1 MIKHLNKTQ
10 NKNYVSALK
19 HKNNG
24 EYEQSIANYKKIID
38 NDPSNVV
45 YLQELGELYDKLN
58 RPKDTVDCYKKIL
71 QIQPNNGVNLNNLG
85 ICCYKLSQ
93 YESAVEYFK
102 MVLRIKNDIPDVY
115 NNIGNCYILS
125 KKYKLAESALKISL
139 RMREDDNI
147 RLKLGNLYF
156 YTKKYDESIVYYNK
170 IYNKNPDNLYNLC
183 FPHLAKK
190 EFLRGFKLYE
200 NRLKNNDIHPQT
212 GQIQRV
218 EIPQIRDWDGVAHC
232 NRLLIIY
239 EQGIGDNIQYYRFII
254 QLSERYPNMIITY
267 FCKNIISHLF
277 QQYENIVIKTALD
290 NTHDYDYKMFI
301 MSLPHML
308 KIENILPNKE
318 NYIVQNV
325 ERSLY
330 WKDKLSSLK
339 KYRVGIVYNG
349 LLSSFIEKFIP
360 LVEFQRL
367 ATRFDFDVDI
377 ICICKLSEVGEEMD
391 GIDNISFFDI
401 DNNGKP
407 FEDTVAILENIDL
420 LITIDSAIVHLAGIM
435 GIKTWLLLG
444 YGSDWRW
451 STENTTYWYDSVEIL
466 RVTENVELKSILN
479 LVENK
484 LSQLCIPDLNNI

>member
-10 NKNYVSALK
+10 NKDYVSALK
-19 HKNNG
+19 YKNNG

-38 NDPSNVV
+38 NDPGNVV

-58 RPKDTVDCYKKIL
+58 RLHDTIDCYKKIL
-71 QIQPNNGVNLNNLG
+71 QVQPNNGVNLNNLG
-85 ICCYKLSQ
+85 ICYYKLSQ
-93 YESAVEYFK
+93 FESAIEYFK

-115 NNIGNCYILS
+115 NNIGNCYILL
-125 KKYKLAESALKISL
+125 KKYKTAESVLKISL
-139 RMREDDNI
+139 RMREDDDI
-147 RLKLGNLYF
+147 HLKLGNLYF
-156 YTKKYDESIVYYNK
+156 YTKKYDESIIYYNK
-170 IYNKNPDNLYNLC
+170 IYNKTPDNLYNLC

-190 EFLRGFKLYE
+190 EFRYGFKLYE

-218 EIPQIRDWDGVAHC
+218 EIPQIRDWDGIAPC

-239 EQGIGDNIQYYRFII
+239 EQGIGDNIQFYRFII
-254 QLSERYPNMIITY
+254 QLSEMYPNMKITY
-267 FCKNIISHLF
+267 FCKNIVSHLF
-277 QQYENIVIKTALD
+277 KQYKNIIIKTGLD
-290 NTHDYDYKMFI
+290 STHDYDYKMFI
-301 MSLPHML
+301 MSLPYML
-308 KIENILPNKE
+308 KIENILPNPE
-318 NYIVQNV
+318 NYIVTNT
-325 ERSLY
+325 EKSMY

-367 ATRFDFDVDI
+367 TKFDVDI
-377 ICICKLSEVGEEMD
+377 ICICKLSEMNKDMED
-391 GIDNISFFDI
+391 IKNISFFDI

-420 LITIDSAIVHLAGIM
+420 LITIDTAIVHLAGIM

-451 STENTTYWYDSVEIL
+451 STENKTYWYDSVEIL
-466 RVTENVELKSILN
+466 RMTENVELKNIMSE
-479 LVENK
+479 VENK
-484 LSQLCIPDLNNI
+484 LSQLCIPDNIC